1 MIIEAKIRKARKN
14 HFCTMCHKQILC
26 GNKYICAFGM
36 AESGDP
42 PYWVKLCD
50 ACRSMSKSEIKWITN
65 RIMSDLNE
73 EDRYLFLQD
82 LSECGPNLYE
92 TIQKWSDLVKLL
104 KTIPIVKSDS
114 P

>member
-1 MIIEAKIRKARKN
+1 
-14 HFCTMCHKQILC
+14 
-26 GNKYICAFGM
+26 
-36 AESGDP
+36 
-42 PYWVKLCD
+42 
-50 ACRSMSKSEIKWITN
+50 
-65 RIMSDLNE
+65 MSDLNE